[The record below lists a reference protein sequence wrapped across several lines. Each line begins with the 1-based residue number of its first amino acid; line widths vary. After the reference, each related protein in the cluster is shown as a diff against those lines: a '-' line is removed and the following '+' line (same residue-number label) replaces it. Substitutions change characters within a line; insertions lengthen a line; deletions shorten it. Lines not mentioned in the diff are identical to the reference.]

1 MENKQTAVE
10 WLANQIAEMPNTY
23 LTGKYGL
30 IELSG
35 VVDDKIY
42 RINADIMYLIDEAK
56 QMEKEQIKDAWLD
69 GFKSSAEGWNG
80 EMLPYYKDG
89 EQRIAEHKEEYYNE
103 TYANDTTT
111 GLPEEDSKRR
121 AWHY

>member
-1 MENKQTAVE
+1 MEQRKQTAVE
-10 WLANQIAEMPNTY
+10 WMANQIAEIPNTY

-42 RINADIMYLIDEAK
+42 RINADIMYLINEAK
-56 QMEKEQIKDAWLD
+56 QMEKEQIKEAYVD
-69 GFKSSAEGWNG
+69 GCIGEKYELSAT
-80 EMLPYYKDG
+80 YT
-89 EQRIAEHKEEYYNE
+89 AEEYYNK
-103 TYANDTTT
+103 TYANDTTK

>member
-10 WLANQIAEMPNTY
+10 WLANKIAEIPNTY

-35 VVDDKIY
+35 VVDDKVY

-56 QMEKEQIKDAWLD
+56 QMEKEQIIDAHNKGIWPEPKVFDD
-69 GFKSSAEGWNG
+69 G
-80 EMLPYYKDG
+80 
-89 EQRIAEHKEEYYNE
+89 EEYYNE
-103 TYANDTTT
+103 TYANDTTK

-121 AWHY
+121 GWHY

>member
-10 WLANQIAEMPNTY
+10 WLANQIAEIPNTY

-35 VVDDKIY
+35 VVGDKIY
-42 RINADIMYLIDEAK
+42 RINMDIMYLIDEAK
-56 QMEKEQIKDAWLD
+56 AMEKEQIVRAYN
-69 GFKSSAEGWNG
+69 SG
-80 EMLPYYKDG
+80 ELVEILELNTTTSG
-89 EQRIAEHKEEYYNE
+89 E
-103 TYANDTTT
+103 TYYANNYDTTT

>member
-10 WLANQIAEMPNTY
+10 WLANKIAEIPNTY

-56 QMEKEQIKDAWLD
+56 QMEKDQIKEAYID
-69 GFKSSAEGWNG
+69 GCVG
-80 EMLPYYKDG
+80 EMYELSATYTA
-89 EQRIAEHKEEYYNE
+89 EQYYNK
-103 TYANDTTT
+103 TYANDTTK

-121 AWHY
+121 GWHY

>member
-56 QMEKEQIKDAWLD
+56 QMEKEHIMMAYIEGRINQGLKQS
-69 GFKSSAEGWNG
+69 KSS
-80 EMLPYYKDG
+80 
-89 EQRIAEHKEEYYNE
+89 EQYYNE
-103 TYANDTTT
+103 TY
-111 GLPEEDSKRR
+111 GK
-121 AWHY
+121 

>member
-23 LTGKYGL
+23 LSGKYGL

-56 QMEKEQIKDAWLD
+56 QMEKEQIIDAHGVKSRG
-69 GFKSSAEGWNG
+69 GFRANG
-80 EMLPYYKDG
+80 EFFQETKTG
-89 EQRIAEHKEEYYNE
+89 EEYYNE
-103 TYANDTTT
+103 TYANDTTKR
-111 GLPEEDSKRR
+111 LPEEDSKRR